1 MTEHRYNVVNNSQN
15 FHPCLF
21 LQIDDY
27 FILKD
32 NLQVHHIDLD
42 HYNNDIENLTVLNK
56 SIHTKVHNQLKEISI
71 EFSSKIIGVLK
82 RGELLETPEVDN
94 QQLSLSSNTL
104 ESSET
109 NNQILIDIA
118 KDSNIDTSALLSQII
133 KLTNDYIVQTRKIT
147 KDGYEK
153 TIQEILESEIKSSEI
168 IRDEL

>member
-56 SIHTKVHNQLKEISI
+56 SIHTKVHNQLKEIST